1 MEQNLNQAFVVEARL
16 TVTRVGVPWAFL
28 AHAGAISSNKMRVQ
42 NSPFPSPIPPCSCS
56 SDGLNYISH

>member
-42 NSPFPSPIPPCSCS
+42 NSSLSLSYPP
-56 SDGLNYISH
+56 LLL